1 MLESAKLAI
10 DAMERLKRSSDAFT
24 KTLIEIATPV
34 DIGSWPNPY
43 EDPLWLDQDDDGSGI
58 EPRGK

>member
-43 EDPLWLDQDDDGSGI
+43 DDESFLDGSEDG
-58 EPRGK
+58 EPR